1 MIHSCVFLHLMI
13 FLQKNKDMKFY
24 SKDIYS
30 ANVPNLVEKL
40 EKSEGFDFMGRLFRN
55 WIVVHRY
62 GDYVCVKDGHFKSEL
77 HIRIFENKK
86 KGTYEIECM
95 VHKVCLFVELFFM
108 CVAILFFSLVDS
120 SNSQLSFGGLYFG
133 SIFLLTVVILHVLQ
147 FVRKRTF
154 DKQVQDILKE
164 KPLQSESK
172 WTLAYNHDD
181 FYDF

>member
-40 EKSEGFDFMGRLFRN
+40 EKSEGFDFMGNLFRN

-62 GDYVCVKDGHFKSEL
+62 GDYVCVKDGRFKSEL

-86 KGTYEIECM
+86 MGTYEIECM
-95 VHKVCLFVELFFM
+95 VHKVWLFVELFLL
-108 CVAILFFSLVDS
+108 CLAILSFSMGD
-120 SNSQLSFGGLYFG
+120 FGLIINGIILLFTVG
-133 SIFLLTVVILHVLQ
+133 VFHALPIF
-147 FVRKRTF
+147 RKRTF

-164 KPLQSESK
+164 KPLWSESK
-172 WTLAYNHDD
+172 WTLKYNLDD
-181 FYDF
+181 FYEKK

>member
-40 EKSEGFDFMGRLFRN
+40 EKSEGFDFMGMYRN

-62 GDYVCVKDGHFKSEL
+62 GDYVCIKDGRFKSEL
-77 HIRIFENKK
+77 HIRIFENKRM
-86 KGTYEIECM
+86 GTYEIECM
-95 VHKVCLFVELFFM
+95 VHKIHVFFFLFLLCL
-108 CVAILFFSLVDS
+108 AILSFSMGDS
-120 SNSQLSFGGLYFG
+120 MGDFGLIING
-133 SIFLLTVVILHVLQ
+133 IILLFTVGVFHALPI
-147 FVRKRTF
+147 VRKRTF

-164 KPLQSESK
+164 KPLWSESK
-172 WTLAYNHDD
+172 WTLKYNLDD
-181 FYDF
+181 FYEKK